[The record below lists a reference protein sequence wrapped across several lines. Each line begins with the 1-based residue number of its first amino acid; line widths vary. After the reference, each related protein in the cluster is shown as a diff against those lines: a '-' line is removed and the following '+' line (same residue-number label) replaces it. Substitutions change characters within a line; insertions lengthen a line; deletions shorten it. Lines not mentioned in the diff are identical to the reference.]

1 MSFVDVIFL
10 FSYVILNG
18 LKSMHF
24 FWDVIKE
31 FISRYMVQHYGL
43 NILLSTLKL
52 F

>member
-1 MSFVDVIFL
+1 VDVIFL
-10 FSYVILNG
+10 LNYVILNG

-31 FISRYMVQHYGL
+31 FISRYMVQHYEL
-43 NILLSTLKL
+43 NILLNVLML